1 MALGVHDAAD
11 VRTARL
17 RTRAK
22 RIAQVMIHTA
32 TVWFAALLILPWL
45 DRPRREAAVT
55 RWARRTLR
63 IFNVRVAVRGSPAR
77 FAAPVM
83 LVANHISWLD
93 IYVMNALCVSRFVA
107 KSEVASAPVFGT
119 IARQLGSI
127 FIRRGSLRDAHRVKG
142 EAAAA
147 LRGGDVVG
155 LFPEGTTSDGT
166 RLQFFYPALFQ
177 AAIEAGATTQPIA
190 IRYHQDDGRP
200 NTAPAY
206 TEQISLMQSIRA
218 VLREPV
224 LRAEITFCEPLPAHL
239 TRRELAD
246 RARRSIAEAL
256 DVRVLPPRPRHMPG
270 AWRPPSA
277 DVALPSRFPRNR
289 EGRALSGPTRE
300 QLR

>member
-1 MALGVHDAAD
+1 MALAVHDAAD

-22 RIAQVMIHTA
+22 RVAQVMIHTA
-32 TVWFAALLILPWL
+32 AVWFVALLILPWL
-45 DRPRREAAVT
+45 DRSRREAVVA

-63 IFNVRVAVRGSPAR
+63 IFNVRVVVRGSRPQ
-77 FAAPVM
+77 FGAPVM
-83 LVANHISWLD
+83 MVANHISWLD
-93 IYVMNALCVSRFVA
+93 MYLMNALCVSRFVA

-127 FIRRGSLRDAHRVKG
+127 FILRGSLRDAHRVKG

-147 LRGGDVVG
+147 LREGDVVG

-177 AAIEAGATTQPIA
+177 AAIEAGATIQPIA
-190 IRYHQDDGRP
+190 IRYHHGDGRP

-206 TEQISLMQSIRA
+206 TDDVSLIQSIRA
-218 VLREPV
+218 VLREPE
-224 LRAEITFCEPLPAHL
+224 LRAEITFCEPLLARL

-256 DVRVLPPRPRHMPG
+256 DVCVLPPRPRHMPG
-270 AWRPPSA
+270 TWRAAKRRRGFAKPI
-277 DVALPSRFPRNR
+277 FFGT
-289 EGRALSGPTRE
+289 GRAVRQRPTRVA
-300 QLR
+300 